1 MSYAWRLR
9 LLRRQ
14 FMGRF
19 VTPHPSVATAI
30 AAACV
35 LAMTR
40 LASLQEPAD
49 PGAALESFLAAEWE
63 WTLEQNPTWASTLGD
78 RRWNDKWE
86 DVSLENLARQH
97 AHRQQALEHLAS
109 IPREALSPADQVSYD
124 IFRYQYEMEVE
135 GFPFEQHLIRTNTY
149 SGIQTAVRIA
159 DTARFETVKDFDD
172 YVTRLE
178 AFPAYLDQ
186 NIALMRRGMAENIL
200 LPKVIMRRIAAQA
213 ARLAEEPVEESGF
226 FRPFRQV
233 AAEAHA
239 PHEGTAGLEAPAWRA
254 RLRERGR
261 RAVAERVQ
269 PAYAK
274 LQHFIE
280 REYLPVSYDEVGAW
294 QNRQGAAAYAWLAR
308 YHTTTS
314 LSPREIHDLG
324 LQEVARIRAA
334 MESVKAGS
342 GFRGT
347 LAEFFAFLRTD
358 PRFFHTAEEALLA
371 AYRATAKRVDP
382 ALVKVFRTF
391 PRLPYGVVP
400 VPDAIAP
407 DMTTAYAEYGAADGS
422 RPAYYFVNLYKP
434 ETRPTWEMMA
444 LTLHEAVPGHCFQGS
459 LAQEMTSLPEFRR
472 HAGFTAYVEGWALYA
487 ESLGDEMGLYDDP
500 YSRFGQLTYEMWR
513 AVRLVLDTGIHAM
526 RWDRDRAIRYFMDH
540 AAKTELDV
548 TNEVDRYI
556 SWPGQA
562 LAYKVGE
569 LKIQQLRRAAQ
580 QALGDRFDLREFHDV
595 ILLEG
600 PMPLDVLE
608 RRVRAWVERKRPA

>member
-1 MSYAWRLR
+1 MTLPVSS
-9 LLRRQ
+9 Q
-14 FMGRF
+14 E
-19 VTPHPSVATAI
+19 PSDP
-30 AAACV
+30 AAAF
-35 LAMTR
+35 
-40 LASLQEPAD
+40 
-49 PGAALESFLAAEWE
+49 ESFLAAEWE

-78 RRWNDKWE
+78 RRWNDRWE

-97 AHRQQALEHLAS
+97 AHRRQALEHLSA
-109 IPREALSPADQVSYD
+109 IPRAALSPADQVSYD
-124 IFRYQYEMEVE
+124 ILRYQYEMEVE

-159 DTARFETVKDFDD
+159 DTAPFETERDFED
-172 YVTRLE
+172 YVARLQ
-178 AFPAYLDQ
+178 AFPAYVDQ

-213 ARLAEEPVEESGF
+213 ARLATEPVEESGF
-226 FRPFRQV
+226 YKPFRQF
-233 AAEAHA
+233 AGAEAPALREGAEA
-239 PHEGTAGLEAPAWRA
+239 PAPEVGTAGPAWRA
-254 RLRERGR
+254 RLREKGR

-269 PAYAK
+269 PAYAT
-274 LQHFIE
+274 LQQFIE
-280 REYLPVSYDEVGAW
+280 REYLPAAYEEVGAW

-308 YHTTTS
+308 YYTTTT

-334 MESVKAGS
+334 MERVKAGS
-342 GFRGT
+342 GFTGT

-358 PRFFHTAEEALLA
+358 PRFFHSSGEALLT

-382 ALVKVFRTF
+382 ELVKVFRTF

-434 ETRPTWEMMA
+434 ETRPTWEMLA

-487 ESLGDEMGLYDDP
+487 ESLGHEMGLYDDP
-500 YSRFGQLTYEMWR
+500 YSRFGGLTYEMWR
-513 AVRLVLDTGIHAM
+513 AARLVVDTGIHAM
-526 RWDRDRAIRYFMDH
+526 RWDRERAIRYFMEH
-540 AAKTELDV
+540 TAKTELDV

-600 PMPLDVLE
+600 AMPLDVLE
-608 RRVRAWVERKRPA
+608 RRVLGWVEGRRIDD